1 MIPNKKKKRKLYKME
16 VNEQLEDSGVFAIS
30 LVSEPAIEELFV
42 YMSKDFQMIQL
53 AEVSNEKRMLVG
65 PVLIP
70 NKEITRYDDET
81 GEEYAII
88 FSPEVVEKA
97 AQMFLQQQK
106 NNNATLEHMAEIDE
120 ISVVESWIIE
130 DSLKD
135 KSQIYN
141 MTYPTGTW
149 MVKMK
154 INNGSVW
161 EDYVKTGKVRGFSLE
176 GMFGHKL
183 VEASKAVE
191 DNASK
196 VLELSTIADN
206 EFAEEML
213 EAIKGIVRKDLR
225 VKSGQVIELE
235 SYTDYPESVKNAA
248 KRGIELNEKVNNK
261 CATSVGKIRA
271 QQLAQ
276 GKPVSVQTI
285 KRMYAYTSRAREFY
299 NPDDTMACGTISYL
313 LWGGDAANRWAES
326 KLKELNE
333 LELETSVSIGSS
345 YSGQFGDGTKKKP
358 FKNGTYVAPA
368 LLSDEMNMD
377 VFGYKTKYFQI
388 CPGAQITF
396 KSLTMLPNLE
406 EDNIGMVRSAAVIAD
421 AIFKIENDVLESEKA
436 SPAQLSEA
444 MVLVDDYKDIIS
456 EIDEDNGTNTDVS
469 YMDGHIET
477 IKSFLQVELAE
488 VGPRGGIKES
498 PKAPDSDT
506 PNPNPRGEGTAEGDA
521 SGKRGAEVS
530 AEDEK
535 TLKNKAD
542 EFNDRESN
550 IKYGKANMGALK
562 SVFQRGL
569 GAYNTSR
576 SPKVVSAKQWAL
588 ARVNAFLY
596 LLKNG
601 RPENAGYTTDY
612 DLLPKGHP
620 KAE

>member
-1 MIPNKKKKRKLYKME
+1 MIPNKKRRRKLYKME
-16 VNEQLEDSGVFAIS
+16 VNDQLEDSGVFAIS

-42 YMSKDFQMIQL
+42 YMSKDFQMVQL
-53 AEVSNEKRMLVG
+53 AEVNSEKRMLVG

-81 GEEYAII
+81 GEEYAIV

-97 AQMFLQQQK
+97 AQLFLQQQK
-106 NNNATLEHMAEIDE
+106 NNNATLEHAAEINDL
-120 ISVVESWIIE
+120 SVVESWIIE

-141 MTYPTGTW
+141 MTYPQGTW

-154 INNGSVW
+154 INNDSVW

-191 DNASK
+191 NNANK
-196 VLELSTIADN
+196 VIELNAIADN
-206 EFAEEML
+206 ELATEML
-213 EAIKGIVRKDLR
+213 EAMRGIIKKDLR
-225 VKSGQVIELE
+225 VKGEQVIELE

-261 CATSVGKIRA
+261 CATPVGKIRA

-276 GKPVSVQTI
+276 GKPISLQTI
-285 KRMYAYTSRAREFY
+285 KRIFAFTSRAREFY
-299 NPDDTMACGTISYL
+299 NPDDTTACGTISYL
-313 LWGGDAANRWAES
+313 LWGGDAANKWAES
-326 KLKELNE
+326 KLKELE
-333 LELETSVSIGSS
+333 VELETSVSIASS
-345 YSGQFGDGTKKKP
+345 YAGQFGDGTKKKP
-358 FKNGTYVAPA
+358 FKNGTYIAPQILA
-368 LLSDEMNMD
+368 VLEGEMN
-377 VFGYKTKYFQI
+377 VLGYHTKNFKM
-388 CPGAQITF
+388 CPGATSLF
-396 KSLTMLPNLE
+396 KHILTMNLN
-406 EDNIGMVRSAAVIAD
+406 EDAEGMVRSAVQIADNIFHIEKNVLEAKNTTQHQYEEAVI
-421 AIFKIENDVLESEKA
+421 
-436 SPAQLSEA
+436 
-444 MVLVDDYKDIIS
+444 LVDDFKDLMG
-456 EIDEDNGTNTDVS
+456 EIDRIVGMDHNVNFIDN
-469 YMDGHIET
+469 HIEI

-488 VGPRGGIKES
+488 VGPRGGIKSS

-506 PNPNPRGEGTAEGDA
+506 PNPNPKGEGTAKGDA

-530 AEDEK
+530 DADEK
-535 TLKNKAD
+535 TLQNKAD
-542 EFNDRESN
+542 EFNAKESN
-550 IKYGKANMGALK
+550 TKNGKANMGALK

>member
-1 MIPNKKKKRKLYKME
+1 MIPNKKKRRKIYKME

-53 AEVSNEKRMLVG
+53 AEVNNEKRMLVG

-81 GEEYAII
+81 GEEYAIV

-97 AQMFLQQQK
+97 AQLFLQQQK
-106 NNNATLEHMAEIDE
+106 NNNATLEHAAEIDD

-141 MTYPTGTW
+141 MTYPQGTW

-154 INNGSVW
+154 INNNSVW
-161 EDYVKTGKVRGFSLE
+161 EDYVKTKKVRGFSLE

-183 VEASKAVE
+183 IEASKAVE
-191 DNASK
+191 NN
-196 VLELSTIADN
+196 VNLNEIFIELFNQHADS

-213 EAIKGIVRKDLR
+213 EAIKGIIKKDLR
-225 VKSGQVIELE
+225 TKNGQVIELE
-235 SYTDYPESVKNAA
+235 SYADYPESVKNAA

-261 CATSVGKIRA
+261 CATPVGKIRA

-276 GKPVSVQTI
+276 GKPISLQTI
-285 KRMYAYTSRAREFY
+285 KRIYSFTSRAREFY
-299 NPDDTMACGTISYL
+299 NPDNTMACGTISYL
-313 LWGGDAANRWAES
+313 LWGGDPANKWAES
-326 KLKELNE
+326 KLKELGE

-345 YSGQFGDGTKKKP
+345 YSGQFGDGVKKKP

-368 LLSDEMNMD
+368 ILSD
-377 VFGYKTKYFQI
+377 GT
-388 CPGAQITF
+388 
-396 KSLTMLPNLE
+396 
-406 EDNIGMVRSAAVIAD
+406 VI
-421 AIFKIENDVLESEKA
+421 
-436 SPAQLSEA
+436 
-444 MVLVDDYKDIIS
+444 
-456 EIDEDNGTNTDVS
+456 
-469 YMDGHIET
+469 
-477 IKSFLQVELAE
+477 ELAE
-488 VGPRGGIKES
+488 IGPRGGVKES
-498 PKAPDSDT
+498 PKAPNSDT
-506 PNPNPRGEGTAEGDA
+506 PNPNPKGEGTAKGDA

-535 TLKNKAD
+535 ILKNKAD
-542 EFNDRESN
+542 EFNDKESN

-601 RPENAGYTTDY
+601 RPENDGYTTDY

>member
-261 CATSVGKIRA
+261 CATPVGKIRA